1 MAFPARELAGTT
13 AKAVGSFREAIQ
25 DLLVPELRALKASM
39 DALRTEMQ
47 LRNEQQAKATEELNK
62 RQTLVSEALGDRLT
76 RSIEAMDK
84 RQMVAA
90 QALSDSIRA
99 MDERQTG
106 AIRAM
111 DERQTETIRALD
123 ERQTKSTET
132 MGARLT
138 QALESLTAEMRL
150 RDTHLSQKLDVAMD
164 VRDRLAQVEARL
176 PKQ

>member
-1 MAFPARELAGTT
+1 
-13 AKAVGSFREAIQ
+13 
-25 DLLVPELRALKASM
+25 
-39 DALRTEMQ
+39 
-47 LRNEQQAKATEELNK
+47 
-62 RQTLVSEALGDRLT
+62 
-76 RSIEAMDK
+76 
-84 RQMVAA
+84 MVAA